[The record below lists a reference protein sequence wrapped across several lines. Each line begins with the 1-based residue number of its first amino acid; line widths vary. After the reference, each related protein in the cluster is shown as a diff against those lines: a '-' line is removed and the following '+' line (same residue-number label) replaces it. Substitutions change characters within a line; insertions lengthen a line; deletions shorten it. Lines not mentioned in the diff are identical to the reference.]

1 MYNEH
6 NSLAN
11 RWRYTIGRDTK
22 IRSHL
27 QPVHFR
33 NIEDRSI
40 NAGHYDRFKPFKSR
54 NRSHH
59 IIVNQPVNILE

>member
-6 NSLAN
+6 NSLAD
-11 RWRYTIGRDTK
+11 RRRYAVGRDAK

-33 NIEDRSI
+33 DIEDRSVD
-40 NAGHYDRFKPFKSR
+40 AGHY
-54 NRSHH
+54 NRPVRT
-59 IIVNQPVNILE
+59 IQICEMNVVVNTN

>member
-11 RWRYTIGRDTK
+11 RWRHAIGRDAK

-33 NIEDRSI
+33 DIEDRSI
-40 NAGHYDRFKPFKSR
+40 NAGRYNKWFEPFKSR
-54 NRSHH
+54 NGR
-59 IIVNQPVNILE
+59 NRYC